1 MRQPLKNDLCT
12 RLAVLVLLLVVALV
26 LILILIVLLILGV
39 LTVLA
44 VLVLIIRVAV
54 LVLAVLLIIVRH
66 ICDLLIGNIFF
77 SYRSSMSI
85 SYKNIPKNYGT
96 LELNFFLHFCVIS
109 TIIRIVNRN
118 PFMILFAPLCI
129 IYLYSPH
136 ESHQLPP
143 GGSLRWNYAKSINIT
158 EATVRCSHL

>member
-1 MRQPLKNDLCT
+1 MRQPLKNLCT
-12 RLAVLVLLLVVALV
+12 SLEVFVLLLVVALI
-26 LILILIVLLILGV
+26 LILILAVLLILGV

-44 VLVLIIRVAV
+44 LVIRVFILVLIV
-54 LVLAVLLIIVRH
+54 LFIIVRH

-85 SYKNIPKNYGT
+85 SHKNMSKNHGT
-96 LELNFFLHFCVIS
+96 LELNFFLHFYIIS
-109 TIIRIVNRN
+109 TIIIVVNRN

-143 GGSLRWNYAKSINIT
+143 GGSLRWNYSESINIIG
-158 EATVRCSHL
+158 ATVRCSHL

>member
-1 MRQPLKNDLCT
+1 MHPISSSCSAPCCCSDSYSDSGCS
-12 RLAVLVLLLVVALV
+12 AYSGSCYCSLVIRVVILV
-26 LILILIVLLILGV
+26 LIVLF
-39 LTVLA
+39 
-44 VLVLIIRVAV
+44 
-54 LVLAVLLIIVRH
+54 IIVRH

-85 SYKNIPKNYGT
+85 SHKNMPKNYGT
-96 LELNFFLHFCVIS
+96 LELNFFLHFYIIS
-109 TIIRIVNRN
+109 TIIIIVNRN

-143 GGSLRWNYAKSINIT
+143 GGSLRWNYSESINIIG
-158 EATVRCSHL
+158 ATVRCSHL